1 MPTKEETIYDRM
13 NAMLL
18 EKIKMKDAE
27 INFLL
32 ESLKNQDAR
41 IKKYELLAVVAY
53 ITSAF
58 TIFIILERIFD
69 FYLRTL

>member
-53 ITSAF
+53 MASAF